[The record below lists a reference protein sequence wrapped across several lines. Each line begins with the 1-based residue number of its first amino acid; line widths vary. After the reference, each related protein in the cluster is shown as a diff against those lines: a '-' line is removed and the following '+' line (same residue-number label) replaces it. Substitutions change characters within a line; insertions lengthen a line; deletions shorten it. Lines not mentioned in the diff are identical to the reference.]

1 MNCIGKGKSNDESFI
16 SGGTSMENTH
26 EFVQKLHDKQR
37 KDEQNRKRQGKEN
50 PSDKLPN
57 KQH

>member
-1 MNCIGKGKSNDESFI
+1 
-16 SGGTSMENTH
+16 MENTN